1 MINGR
6 VYEPAEMVQPPG
18 QRRPDPTLL
27 HREARRADSA
37 PHPPTT
43 SDEEDHYGF
52 DESDESDS
60 DVVQPLNDDRSLED
74 DFVVPPFWGVVRVN
88 DWGGVP
94 GREGFERDN
103 AMLNMLSRDAYLSR

>member
-18 QRRPDPTLL
+18 QRRPDPILL
-27 HREARRADSA
+27 HWEARRADSA

-52 DESDESDS
+52 DESDELVAWPHITIIKLLKSS
-60 DVVQPLNDDRSLED
+60 CGRRDRKNK
-74 DFVVPPFWGVVRVN
+74 GN
-88 DWGGVP
+88 
-94 GREGFERDN
+94 
-103 AMLNMLSRDAYLSR
+103 